1 MPFIKGRFHIN
12 PIAGQALEAARE
24 AEAALL
30 ALEHA
35 AQQERQRQGIGDGDG
50 GSDAED
56 DASNRDAGASNA
68 PNEGHIHRV
77 EIEASELV
85 PSHQG
90 RAVRGYVAR
99 VHRQPVAPGQPGSSA
114 QDYDSE
120 GADSPQSG
128 GSAFGSRQSYG
139 GSRGTLRRG
148 PNVASPETHV
158 FADHRDLVSFLR
170 DELAKDCK

>member
-35 AQQERQRQGIGDGDG
+35 AQQERQGDSYGAG
-50 GSDAED
+50 DAETG
-56 DASNRDAGASNA
+56 ASSNHPGASNSG
-68 PNEGHIHRV
+68 PIHRV

-85 PSHQG
+85 PAHQG

-99 VHRQPVAPGQPGSSA
+99 VRRHSAAPAQPGSYA
-114 QDYDSE
+114 QQDEFDT
-120 GADSPQSG
+120 ADSPP
-128 GSAFGSRQSYG
+128 Y
-139 GSRGTLRRG
+139 RG
-148 PNVASPETHV
+148 AYAAAAPETHV

>member
-35 AQQERQRQGIGDGDG
+35 AQQERQGDSYGAGDPETG
-50 GSDAED
+50 
-56 DASNRDAGASNA
+56 ASSNYAGATNEA
-68 PNEGHIHRV
+68 PIHRV

-85 PSHQG
+85 PAHQG

-99 VHRQPVAPGQPGSSA
+99 VHRHPAVPAQPGSYA
-114 QDYDSE
+114 QQDEFDT
-120 GADSPQSG
+120 ADSPP
-128 GSAFGSRQSYG
+128 Y
-139 GSRGTLRRG
+139 RGAYATAAPRSS
-148 PNVASPETHV
+148 NAAPETHV

>member
-12 PIAGQALEAARE
+12 PLAGQALEAARE

-35 AQQERQRQGIGDGDG
+35 AQQERQGDSYGAG
-50 GSDAED
+50 DAETG
-56 DASNRDAGASNA
+56 ASSNHPGASNSG
-68 PNEGHIHRV
+68 PIHHV

-85 PSHQG
+85 PTHQG

-99 VHRQPVAPGQPGSSA
+99 VHRHPATQSGSYA
-114 QDYDSE
+114 QQDEFDT
-120 GADSPQSG
+120 ADSPP
-128 GSAFGSRQSYG
+128 Y
-139 GSRGTLRRG
+139 RG
-148 PNVASPETHV
+148 AYAAAPETHV

>member
-35 AQQERQRQGIGDGDG
+35 AQQERQGDSYEAGDP
-50 GSDAED
+50 ET
-56 DASNRDAGASNA
+56 GASNGHA
-68 PNEGHIHRV
+68 GATNEGPIHHV

-85 PSHQG
+85 PTHQG

-99 VHRQPVAPGQPGSSA
+99 VHRHPAAQSGSYA
-114 QDYDSE
+114 QQDEFDT
-120 GADSPQSG
+120 ADSPP
-128 GSAFGSRQSYG
+128 Y
-139 GSRGTLRRG
+139 RGAYAPAAPPST
-148 PNVASPETHV
+148 NATPETHI

-170 DELAKDCK
+170 DEFAKDSK